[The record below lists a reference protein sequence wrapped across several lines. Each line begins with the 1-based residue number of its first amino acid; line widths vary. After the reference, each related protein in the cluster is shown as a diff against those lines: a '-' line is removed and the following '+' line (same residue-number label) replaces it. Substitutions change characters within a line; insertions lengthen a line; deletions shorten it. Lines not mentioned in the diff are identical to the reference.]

1 MKRQDNWGVGGSI
14 FLTIVFAGMAIFSY
28 QSDPSGN
35 PIAFIPGIGVLVGIV
50 MTIKAANKAAD
61 ESAKKEQQE
70 KFSKSIVHDSSFGN
84 GDLKIYFDTANK
96 NATICATT
104 ATGTS
109 QKEIEGFVIYKSVQ
123 TDEHLVALDSSHN
136 KILSVKNDN
145 GNIVL
150 KECAS
155 TTN

>member
-96 NATICATT
+96 NATIW
-104 ATGTS
+104 GH
-109 QKEIEGFVIYKSVQ
+109 Q
-123 TDEHLVALDSSHN
+123 
-136 KILSVKNDN
+136 
-145 GNIVL
+145 
-150 KECAS
+150 
-155 TTN
+155 